1 MPSKFAEFLDKN
13 KIDSRRVIAASRKIE
28 RLLPEDRAVKL
39 TKRQAKANP
48 GGAPAAGGDE
58 KAAPKKPRSGRP
70 LTPRAVAAAQ
80 SGKPLTGPQKS
91 RFVRAVNYVLSQKK
105 KDAVDLKALF

>member
-48 GGAPAAGGDE
+48 STPAAGGDE

-70 LTPRAVAAAQ
+70 LTPRAIAAAQ
-80 SGKPLTGPQKS
+80 SGKALTGPQKT
-91 RFVRAVNYVLSQKK
+91 RFVRAINYLLSQKK
-105 KDAVDLKALF
+105 KDAVDLKTLF

>member
-13 KIDSRRVIAASRKIE
+13 KIDSRRVLAASHKIE

-39 TKRQAKANP
+39 AKRQAKANP
-48 GGAPAAGGDE
+48 GTAAPGGGEE

-70 LTPRAVAAAQ
+70 LTPRAVAAAK
-80 SGKPLTGPQKS
+80 SGKAITGPQKT

-105 KDAVDLKALF
+105 KDSVDLKTLF

>member
-13 KIDSRRVIAASRKIE
+13 KIDSRRVLAASHKIE
-28 RLLPEDRAVKL
+28 RLLPEDRATKL
-39 TKRQAKANP
+39 AKRQAKANP
-48 GGAPAAGGDE
+48 GTPAAGGEE

-70 LTPRAVAAAQ
+70 LTPRAVAAAT
-80 SGKPLTGPQKS
+80 SGKPITGPQKT

>member
-13 KIDSRRVIAASRKIE
+13 KIDPRRVIAASRKLE

-39 TKRQAKANP
+39 SKRQAKANP
-48 GGAPAAGGDE
+48 GTPAPSGDE

-70 LTPRAVAAAQ
+70 LTQRALAAAT
-80 SGKPLTGPQKS
+80 SGKPLTGPQKT
-91 RFVRAVNYVLSQKK
+91 RLVRAINQVLSQKK
-105 KDAVDLKALF
+105 KDAVDLKTLF